1 MNTMEVLTAKN
12 LKSILPSPH
21 RTQGDGMENDITS
34 LTKPET
40 QTDKSSKPL
49 KKSLVDD
56 FLYRPSN
63 VSQRSLPPPIL
74 PGRMVSLTSNN
85 IVHLKKHKLNTVGF
99 KTKEPKFVPYEP
111 YKAAVNPI
119 VPIPRHKGSMK
130 ALLTSTALCH
140 KSLPKVDHVRKESI
154 KSSVPSEPDLSKEE
168 DEYNPVVES
177 KDEVDGAE
185 STKEWK
191 EMKNSMEAEIQQLK
205 DDNSQLETQLKF
217 QTQVN
222 GELKKLLVAAVG
234 EDIETRV
241 NHLTEDKVHLA
252 RALLTSAQSLST
264 HQEQTEWLA
273 GQCEVWRS
281 KFLAS
286 SLMVEELARWKAAL
300 SQKAIDLQEVVQRML
315 EERCKIRTSLV
326 DCHRKLSVLRENFD
340 LVSAVSGVQS
350 TARRHLSS
358 SNIVDLTNANQKL
371 CNAVTVQLLGS
382 TIDKVAKFSLDYQ
395 NLDQHTPSEKVAL
408 QLLQQPV
415 TALLSGGPDAA
426 CNAVMGAAMALGG
439 SQMFPQTPRFTCC
452 AHCSGEVKQ
461 M

>member
-1 MNTMEVLTAKN
+1 MKT
-12 LKSILPSPH
+12 ILPSPH
-21 RTQGDGMENDITS
+21 RTEGDGMENVTDPQSKIEVQ
-34 LTKPET
+34 TKP
-40 QTDKSSKPL
+40 SKR
-49 KKSLVDD
+49 SLVDD

-63 VSQRSLPPPIL
+63 VSQRSLPPPVL
-74 PGRMVSLTSNN
+74 PGRMVNLTSHN
-85 IVHLKKHKLNTVGF
+85 IVHLKKDKLNSVGF

-119 VPIPRHKGSMK
+119 VPIPRHKGSR
-130 ALLTSTALCH
+130 
-140 KSLPKVDHVRKESI
+140 KSLNSSLTTAPSAQEKCRKESV
-154 KSSVPSEPDLSKEE
+154 KSCESVEADQENVEAVSKPVVCLRDEVVGADSNKEWE
-168 DEYNPVVES
+168 DE
-177 KDEVDGAE
+177 K
-185 STKEWK
+185 K
-191 EMKNSMEAEIQQLK
+191 SMESEIQQLK

-217 QTQVN
+217 QAQVN

-300 SQKAIDLQEVVQRML
+300 SQKAIDLQDNVQKLL
-315 EERCKIRTSLV
+315 EERCKIRMSLL
-326 DCHRKLSVLRENFD
+326 DCHKKLSVLRENFD
-340 LVSAVSGVQS
+340 MVSAMSG
-350 TARRHLSS
+350 ARSNIRRDLPS
-358 SNIVDLTNANQKL
+358 SNIIDLTNANQKL
-371 CNAVTVQLLGS
+371 CDVITVQLLGS
-382 TIDKVAKFSLDYQ
+382 AIDKITKSTQDYQ
-395 NLDQHTPSEKVAL
+395 DLDQYTCTEKIAL
-408 QLLQQPV
+408 QLLQQPI
-415 TALLSGGPDAA
+415 TALLAGGPDAA

-439 SQMFPQTPRFTCC
+439 SQLFPQTPRFACC

-461 M
+461 L

>member
-1 MNTMEVLTAKN
+1 
-12 LKSILPSPH
+12 
-21 RTQGDGMENDITS
+21 MENDVES
-34 LTKPET
+34 LTKSET
-40 QTDKSSKPL
+40 QPGTSSKPS

-56 FLYRPSN
+56 FLYRPAD
-63 VSQRSLPPPIL
+63 VSQRSLPPPVL

-85 IVHLKKHKLNTVGF
+85 IIHLKKDKHNTIGF
-99 KTKEPKFVPYEP
+99 KSKEPKFVPYEP

-119 VPIPRHKGSMK
+119 VPIPRHKGSMR
-130 ALLTSTALCH
+130 ALMTSTAACH
-140 KSLPKVDHVRKESI
+140 KSSIKEDKIRKESI
-154 KSSVPSEPDLSKEE
+154 KSSVSTEPEQSKEGGE
-168 DEYNPVVES
+168 CKPASQSRDEAVSSDSSN
-177 KDEVDGAE
+177 
-185 STKEWK
+185 EWK
-191 EMKNSMEAEIQQLK
+191 QEKKLMEAEIQQLK
-205 DDNSQLETQLKF
+205 DDNCQLEIQLKF

-252 RALLTSAQSLST
+252 RALLTSAQSQST

-315 EERCKIRTSLV
+315 EERCKIRSSLL
-326 DCHRKLSVLRENFD
+326 DCHRKLSVLRDNFD
-340 LVSAVSGVQS
+340 LVSAVSGGHS
-350 TARRHLSS
+350 TSRRHLSS
-358 SNIVDLTNANQKL
+358 SSIVDLTNANQKL
-371 CNAVTVQLLGS
+371 CDAVTVQLLGS
-382 TIDKVAKFSLDYQ
+382 AINKIAKFSLDYQ
-395 NLDQHTPSEKVAL
+395 NLDQYTPTEKVAL

-415 TALLSGGPDAA
+415 TALLAGGPDAA

-439 SQMFPQTPRFTCC
+439 SQLFPQAPRFACC
-452 AHCSGEVKQ
+452 AHCSGEIKQ